1 MSRERCMFLFSFSL
15 WSVFKPCC
23 LHNCLYL
30 SSPPFSVSCWLLHS
44 EPLPQR
50 KSAFPLSI
58 IPITVKFNL
67 VFLYG
72 NYCTQSCRKNFQ
84 LCTDEVFLL
93 LSKGKKPCRQGGNV
107 TGGDRATGLSVSAT
121 VLLLRL
127 PKPGSRALKR
137 VVSRHGIKLG
147 VSASWSPIPYCGC
160 YHKPPPSPW
169 SSALVGI
176 RQPLCKRCICLG
188 SLQHFN

>member
-30 SSPPFSVSCWLLHS
+30 SSPLSQSVAGCCVQSLCLKG
-44 EPLPQR
+44 
-50 KSAFPLSI
+50 KSAFPISI
-58 IPITVKFNL
+58 TPITVKFNL

-72 NYCTQSCRKNFQ
+72 NYCTQSCKKNFQ

-93 LSKGKKPCRQGGNV
+93 LSKGKKPCRQGDNV

-127 PKPGSRALKR
+127 PKPGSRALRR
-137 VVSRHGIKLG
+137 VVSRHGIRLG
-147 VSASWSPIPYCGC
+147 VSANWSPIPYSGC
-160 YHKPPPSPW
+160 YHKPYPHGE
-169 SSALVGI
+169 AL
-176 RQPLCKRCICLG
+176 LW
-188 SLQHFN
+188 